1 MLIKIASRKSDL
13 ARLQAY
19 IVAEELKEAFH
30 EVNIEH
36 LFSASFG
43 DLNPDIPLDQ
53 MPTKGAFTEDFKE
66 GIKNREFDL
75 VVHSWKDLPTD
86 LPKDSLLFTLKRE
99 DPRDLLIIRKDS
111 IQKRDLKVLTSS
123 PRRIHHI
130 EPFIKSYFPHKIDTV
145 ECPEVR
151 GNIPTRLKKLIQKEG
166 DALIMAKAALDRLLT
181 AKKEEFAEVKKEL
194 REYLDLCQFMV
205 LPLAEFPT
213 AAAQGALAIEV
224 HKDNHEIIALL
235 EKIHCPQTFKN
246 VKRERELLKSFGGGC
261 HQKLGMT
268 SIPHECGDYF
278 SVSGETPS
286 REAIKS
292 LELIGQ
298 KNNSSLKI
306 SRDEIFEDPKFF
318 KRKKIE
324 VDIRESDLY
333 IAKDYALPDNFTQG
347 EKLIATSGLSSWK
360 KLAAKGLWVTCSSES
375 LGEEYGRNI
384 EVLLN
389 RSIKWT
395 KLSHSHAPGKKIAT
409 YELVPLKEQPDLSG
423 KKYFYWMSGSQFELA
438 LSNNPELTK
447 AFHAC
452 GPGNTRSTILKY
464 IPSENLEIYLSYD
477 QWYQSKIG

>member
-19 IVAEELKEAFH
+19 IVAQELKNASQDLETK
-30 EVNIEH
+30 H

-99 DPRDLLIIRKDS
+99 DPRDLLIVRKES
-111 IQKRDLKVLTSS
+111 IGYPIIKVLTSS

-130 EPFIKSYFPHKIDTV
+130 EPFIKKYFPYEVQKV

-166 DALIMAKAALDRLLT
+166 DALIMAKAALDRLLST
-181 AKKEEFAEVKKEL
+181 DKEEFSEVKKEL
-194 REYLDLCQFMV
+194 RAYLDLCQFMV

-224 HKDNHEIIALL
+224 HKDNHEVINLL
-235 EKIHCPQTFKN
+235 EKIHCPLTFKN

-268 SIPHECGDYF
+268 STPHECGDYF
-278 SVSGETPS
+278 SVSGESPTG
-286 REAIKS
+286 EAIKS

-298 KNNSSLKI
+298 KNNSRSKI
-306 SRDEIFEDPKFF
+306 SRDEIFDNPKFF
-318 KRKKIE
+318 KRERIE
-324 VDIRESDLY
+324 TNIIDKDLY
-333 IAKDYALPDNFTQG
+333 IAKDYALPDGFTQG
-347 EKLIATSGLSSWK
+347 GKLIATSGLSSWQ
-360 KLAAKGLWVTCSSES
+360 KLAAKGIWVTCSSES
-375 LGEEYGRNI
+375 LGESFGRNI
-384 EVLLN
+384 EILLN

-395 KLSHSHAPGKKIAT
+395 KLSHSQAPGEKIAT
-409 YELVPLKEQPDLSG
+409 YELIPLKDQPDLSG
-423 KKYFYWMSGSQFELA
+423 KKHFYWMSGSQFELA

>member
-1 MLIKIASRKSDL
+1 MLVKIASRKSDL

-19 IVAEELKEAFH
+19 IVAEELRKAH
-30 EVNIEH
+30 DQVQVEH

-43 DLNPDIPLDQ
+43 DLNPEIPLDQ

-99 DPRDLLIIRKDS
+99 DPRDLLIIRKES
-111 IQKRDLKVLTSS
+111 IGEKNLKVLTSS

-130 EPFIKSYFPHKIDTV
+130 VPFIKKYFPYEVSIV

-166 DALIMAKAALDRLLT
+166 DALIMAKAALDRLLS
-181 AKKEEFAEVKKEL
+181 AEKDEFTEVKKEL
-194 REYLDLCQFMV
+194 REYLSLCQFMV

-224 HKDNHEIIALL
+224 HKDNSEVISLL
-235 EKIHCPQTFKN
+235 RNFHCEETFKN

-278 SVSGETPS
+278 SVSGETPTG
-286 REAIKS
+286 EAIKS
-292 LELIGQ
+292 LDLLNDQ
-298 KNNSSLKI
+298 KKSHVQINRN
-306 SRDEIFEDPKFF
+306 EIFSDPKFF
-318 KRKKIE
+318 ERKKINAVIKE
-324 VDIRESDLY
+324 ENLY
-333 IAKDYALPDNFTQG
+333 IAKDYALPENFVQN
-347 EKLIATSGLSSWK
+347 EKIIATSGLNSWR
-360 KLAAKGLWVTCSSES
+360 KLAKKGIWVSCSSES
-375 LGEEYGRNI
+375 LGENLGRNI
-384 EVLLN
+384 DILLDKEI
-389 RSIKWT
+389 RWT
-395 KLSHSHAPGKKIAT
+395 KLSHTKAPGEKIAT
-409 YELVPLKEQPDLSG
+409 YELSPLPDQPDLGG

-447 AFHAC
+447 ANHAC
-452 GPGNTRSTILKY
+452 GPGNTRSTILEY